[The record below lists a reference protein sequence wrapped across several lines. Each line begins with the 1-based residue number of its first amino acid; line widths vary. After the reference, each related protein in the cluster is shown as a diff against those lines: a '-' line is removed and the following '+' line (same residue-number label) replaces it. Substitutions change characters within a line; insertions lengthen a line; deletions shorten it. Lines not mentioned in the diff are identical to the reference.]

1 MSDRFAGRRI
11 VLAVTGGI
19 AALKAGELTTTLLK
33 AGAEVRVMMTPEA
46 TRFIT
51 PLTMQALSQH
61 PVHCDLLD
69 VGQQPE
75 IHIDLSEWAEVICV
89 APATANTLAK
99 LAGGLADEVVSATVL
114 ASRAPLVLAP
124 AMNDVMW
131 EHPATRANL
140 AALAERGAIVVSPGH
155 GRLASGKVGW
165 GRLAEPDQIVAAL
178 ARALGPRDFHGWHV
192 VVTGGGTR
200 EPIDPVRYV
209 GNYSSGKM
217 GAALAEVAADR
228 GARVTLVTTMPVPP
242 LEGTVMPVETAAEML
257 EALQRVAAEA
267 DALIMAAAVADFAP
281 ERRASQKIKR
291 GRGTLPL
298 TLAPTIDVLAGIR
311 PALKPGCL
319 VVGFAAETEDLLDS
333 AERKLRAKEL
343 DAIVANDVSV
353 AGIGLGSDD
362 NAVTLLVPG
371 RRPEVLTKRPKR
383 AIAERI
389 LDLVLELRNSH
400 SSA

>member
-1 MSDRFAGRRI
+1 MSERFAGRRI
-11 VLAVTGGI
+11 LLGVTGGI

-33 AGAEVRVMMTPEA
+33 EGAEVRVMMTPEA
-46 TRFIT
+46 VRFIT

-69 VGQQPE
+69 IGQQPE
-75 IHIDLSEWAEVICV
+75 IHINLSEWAEVVCI

-99 LAGGLADEVVSATVL
+99 LAAGLADEVVSATVL

-140 AALAERGAIVVSPGH
+140 AALAERGAIVVPPAH

-165 GRLAEPDQIVAAL
+165 GRLAEIDQIVAAL
-178 ARALGPRDFHGWHV
+178 ARALGPHDFLGWHV

-200 EPIDPVRYV
+200 EPIDPVRYI

-217 GAALAEVAADR
+217 GAALAEAAAAR
-228 GARVTLVTTMPVPP
+228 GARVTLVTTMPVLG
-242 LEGTVMPVETAAEML
+242 LEAAVVPVDTAAEML
-257 EALQRVAAEA
+257 QALRGVAGEA
-267 DALIMAAAVADFAP
+267 DALVMAAAVADFAP
-281 ERRASQKIKR
+281 AQRAPQKVKR
-291 GRGTLPL
+291 GPGTLPL
-298 TLAPTIDVLAGIR
+298 TLLPTVDVLAGVR
-311 PALKPGCL
+311 PALKPGCV
-319 VVGFAAETEDLLDS
+319 VVGFAAETEDLVEN
-333 AERKLRAKEL
+333 AERKLRTKEL

-353 AGIGLGSDD
+353 PDIGLGSDD

-371 RRPEVLTKRPKR
+371 RRPQVLSKRPKGL
-383 AIAERI
+383 IAEHI

-400 SSA
+400 APS